1 MKFGGKEMGRLTF
14 IIGGARS
21 GKSHYAE
28 KLAKE
33 SGKKVS
39 YLATSIPFDEG
50 MKNRIQKHRES
61 RPKEWITIEKYRDF
75 DKILESKE
83 YEETDI
89 FLLDCI
95 TIMINNLMFYSNLDF
110 DNCTVE
116 QVEDL
121 EKEIIEQIEKLLA
134 LSEYKDMIIVSNEV
148 GMGLVPTYKM
158 GNYYRD
164 IVGRVNQRIAS
175 KADEV
180 FFLISGLPMKLK

>member
-95 TIMINNLMFYSNLDF
+95 TVMINNLMFYSNLDF

-121 EKEIIEQIEKLLA
+121 EKEIIQQIEKLLA

-164 IVGRVNQRIAS
+164 IVGRVNQRIAL

-180 FFLISGLPMKLK
+180 FFLISGFPMKLK

>member
-1 MKFGGKEMGRLTF
+1 MGRLTF

-95 TIMINNLMFYSNLDF
+95 TVMINNLMFYSNLDF

-121 EKEIIEQIEKLLA
+121 EKEIIQQIEKLLA

-164 IVGRVNQRIAS
+164 IVGRVNQRIAL

-180 FFLISGLPMKLK
+180 FFLISGFPMKLK